1 MLVHRRTA
9 PPTTRTW
16 RANSPIMAQLSTD
29 PGLVACDVALVAI
42 AYVTALLLRFDGD
55 APPEYWLHLAPFVA
69 VAVSTYVLLL
79 AKAGLYARVWGEAGA
94 ADAWWLGVTAG
105 IAAVGL
111 VLLDLLPFDRRLL
124 PVSVPVNA
132 GLLTVLLLAF
142 ARFHVR
148 LREQR
153 RPPAIV
159 DGEAI
164 LVIGA
169 PHAARAA
176 VERMRG
182 EPLARLRPVVIVTDE
197 ANAWHRCLAGVPV
210 VGPVNGLGDF
220 AGMYGGQQ
228 VLLLPG
234 ADSESDARVLALAR
248 AAGLGVRTLPG
259 LDATTPTTSGLALGD
274 IAAEALLGRPPVAVD
289 LVAVRSIVA
298 GRRVLITGAGGSI
311 GSEIALQV
319 SQLGPAELVLL
330 DHDETHLH
338 DAMARIG
345 GSARSVLGDI
355 RDEHFVEQLMLTARP
370 DIVFHAAAHKHV
382 PILEHFPAEA
392 VRTNV
397 HGTDVLVRAAVR
409 SGTQRFVA
417 ISTDKAVRP
426 RCVMG
431 ATKRLAEQ
439 IVVQADGPSRHFCA
453 VRFGN
458 VLGSRG
464 SVVPTFLEQ
473 LRTGGPLTVTHPE
486 MTRYFMTTREAV
498 SLVLQ
503 AAATS
508 QGGEVFVLDMGQPVR
523 ILDLAQRLIDLV
535 GARDGRQ
542 VEVRISGLRPG
553 EKLTEELSSPEES
566 VQRTSHPKVFRVETA
581 MPDPALVREGVAQLC
596 AQAWAGRDE
605 ATRCLLFELAGAP
618 GQLGHARRLVALP
631 DVEVPMAR
639 MP

>member
-1 MLVHRRTA
+1 MLVHRRD
-9 PPTTRTW
+9 PRPTTRPW
-16 RANSPIMAQLSTD
+16 RATSPILAQLRTD
-29 PGLVACDVALVAI
+29 PALVVCDLVVVAI
-42 AYVTALLLRFDGD
+42 AYVTALLLRFDGN
-55 APPEYWLHLAPFVA
+55 PPAVYWAHLPPFVA
-69 VAVSTYVLLL
+69 IAGGTYVLLL
-79 AKAGLYARVWGEAGA
+79 AKAGLYARVWGQAGA
-94 ADAWWLGVTAG
+94 PEAWWLGVTAG
-105 IAAVGL
+105 SAGVGL
-111 VLLDLLPFDRRLL
+111 VLLDLLPFEQRVL
-124 PVSVPVNA
+124 PVSVPLNA

-153 RPPAIV
+153 RPPAPV
-159 DGEAI
+159 DGDAV

-169 PHAARAA
+169 PRAARAA

-197 ANAWHRCLAGVPV
+197 ASAWHRHLAGVPV
-210 VGPVNGLGDF
+210 VGPVSGLGDF
-220 AGMYGGQQ
+220 AGVYGGQQ

-234 ADSESDARVLALAR
+234 ADSASDARVLSLAR
-248 AAGLGVRTLPG
+248 DAGLGVRTLPG
-259 LDATTPTTSGLALGD
+259 LDAAPSPSSLALGEV
-274 IAAEALLGRPPVAVD
+274 AAEALLGRPPVAVD
-289 LVAVRSIVA
+289 LDAVRSII
-298 GRRVLITGAGGSI
+298 GGKRVLITGAGGSI

-319 SQLGPAELVLL
+319 SRLGPAELVLL

-355 RDEHFVEQLMLTARP
+355 RDEPFVQQLMLIARP

-397 HGTDVLVRAAVR
+397 HGTDVLVRSALRA
-409 SGTQRFVA
+409 GTQRFVA

-486 MTRYFMTTREAV
+486 MSRYFMTTQEAV

-508 QGGEVFVLDMGQPVR
+508 QGGEVFVLDMGEPVR

-535 GARDGRQ
+535 GVRDGRQ

-566 VQRTSHPKVFRVETA
+566 VQRTSHPKVFQVGTA
-581 MPDPALVREGVAQLC
+581 MPDPALVEAGVAQLC
-596 AQAWAGRDE
+596 VHAWAGRDE
-605 ATRCLLFELAGAP
+605 DTRSLLFELAAAP
-618 GQLGHARRLVALP
+618 GELEHAHRVVVLP
-631 DVEVPMAR
+631 DIDVPMAR
-639 MP
+639 LP